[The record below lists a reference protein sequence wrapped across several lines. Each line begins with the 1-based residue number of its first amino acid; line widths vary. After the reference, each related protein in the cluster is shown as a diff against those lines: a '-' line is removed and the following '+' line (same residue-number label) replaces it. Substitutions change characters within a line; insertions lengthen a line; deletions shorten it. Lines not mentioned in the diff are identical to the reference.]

1 MSQTNEFAKANNPDY
16 VYFDLQTSNVYNN
29 EVGATPQLQF
39 LESRDSP
46 IIANSGDYYMSV
58 TRFQVDTE
66 QLPTLIVEPDINHSP
81 FSPEQ
86 TIHKVAIINNGASLA
101 VSATTTNTQ
110 IGATLQ
116 NDYNFGNQLSIS
128 ENSNYLVIGQSEAPT
143 PTRNSRGTILVGVKG
158 ATGTYQFE
166 DYTLS
171 FDNTALARV
180 GSSLMISKNGVW
192 ISVGTDIGIT
202 GLTYYTYILKR
213 DRSYIQKIP
222 KPAESVSNVA
232 ICADGSVVA
241 IGYPNAGTAGRGIV
255 EIWQRTNLA
264 SNVFTKTAT
273 FTGASPNIRQG
284 MSIDI
289 NYDGTRI
296 AVGSYP
302 TTHTGGR
309 IEVYQRGNTSSD
321 FWGLMTTLI
330 GSVIGD
336 DYDFGRAVS
345 LSKDGR
351 TLAYGVGG
359 ANDYGAVYVRKTPT
373 YFNENYSVSLGGIVN
388 QGEEASL
395 GKVVHLSLD
404 GTELFAGMPDFNF
417 ENDIYG
423 GGYIYLLNS
432 AGTDFEYLAN
442 IQQFEGSEN
451 ALTRFGSS
459 IVSYNDGKG
468 FIVSG
473 RGTGTDAIPLG
484 QVRNYQSIYNA
495 YRPMPI
501 SSGNEQL
508 PVLGTSTIAS
518 VLWSPNYT
526 NEPAPS
532 KASLTGKNTAL
543 FKYYYCNSY
552 ARFIE
557 QVNNAIL
564 TAYSENFN
572 LLWNNWIEGQ
582 DILKNQFIDIV
593 TRAFPTAPYLEWSN
607 SGLIANLIANMLFA
621 SKDPNY
627 RVPSRLWNS
636 SGSTSTD
643 AAQIPIPLNL
653 QLAFNASLYS
663 LFNSFP
669 ATETIINNEKFYILN
684 LTNPAPTLRTQLVNN
699 ISLYPRYPFLDPY
712 INVAGLATITYY
724 ASSMNYP
731 YIQEYIVFPQE
742 LSTIDTWCPINAVVF
757 TSNTLPIVIN
767 QFSANTTLGKQP
779 APTAIGN
786 DFALIITDLQ
796 TNQQGY
802 KPNILYNPSAEYRR
816 IDMTGNQGIRNIDI
830 NVFWRT
836 KTGLLIPF
844 VLGSGGCAS
853 LKILF
858 EKKEKAQKQKA
869 QFANLSIKELQL

>member
-66 QLPTLIVEPDINHSP
+66 QLPTLIVEPDLNSSP
-81 FSPEQ
+81 FSSEK
-86 TIHKVAIINNGASLA
+86 TIHKVAIINNGGSITGNP
-101 VSATTTNTQ
+101 TTTNTQ
-110 IGATLQ
+110 IGTTIEK
-116 NDYNFGNQLSIS
+116 NYNFGNQVSSS
-128 ENSNYLVIGQSEAPT
+128 ENGNYIVIGQSEAPT
-143 PTRNSRGTILVGVKG
+143 PTRVNRGTIWVGIRG
-158 ATGTYQFE
+158 ATGNYTLD

-171 FDNTALARV
+171 FDNTASAKV
-180 GSSLMISKNGVW
+180 GSSLMISKNGEW
-192 ISVGTDIGIT
+192 ISVGTGIGIT
-202 GLTYYTYILKR
+202 GQTYYTYILRR
-213 DRSYIQKIP
+213 DKTYIQKIP

-241 IGYPNAGTAGRGIV
+241 IGYPNAGAGGRGVV

-264 SNVFTKTAT
+264 SNVFTNTAT

-289 NYDGTRI
+289 NYNGTRVI
-296 AVGSYP
+296 VGSFP
-302 TTHTGGR
+302 TSHTGGR
-309 IEVYQRGNTSSD
+309 IQVYQRGDYTSTS
-321 FWGLMTTLI
+321 WGLMTTLE

-336 DYDFGRAVS
+336 NYDFGRAVAINR
-345 LSKDGR
+345 DGR
-351 TLAYGVGG
+351 TIAYGTGSATDCG
-359 ANDYGAVYVRKTPT
+359 SVYVRKTPN
-373 YFNENYSVSLGGIVN
+373 YYNETYSVSLGGIVN
-388 QGEEASL
+388 NGDETSL
-395 GKVVHLSLD
+395 GSVISLSID
-404 GTELFAGMPDFNF
+404 GTELFAGMPDKNF
-417 ENDIYG
+417 EGQYG
-423 GGYIYLLNS
+423 GGVIYMLNS
-432 AGTDFEYLAN
+432 AGTDFEYLTVIMN
-442 IQQFEGSEN
+442 LEGEEY
-451 ALTRFGSS
+451 ALSRFGSS
-459 IVSYNDGKG
+459 IANYSDGKKY
-468 FIVSG
+468 IVTG
-473 RGTGTDAIPLG
+473 RGTGTDTLPLG
-484 QVRNYQSIYNA
+484 QVRNYELGYTT
-495 YRPMPI
+495 YVPMPI

-518 VLWSPNYT
+518 VLWSPSYT

-532 KASLTGKNTAL
+532 RASLTGKNTAL

-572 LLWNNWIEGQ
+572 LLWNNWISNQ
-582 DILKNQFIDIV
+582 DSLKNQFYDIV
-593 TRAFPTAPYLEWSN
+593 ARAFPSPPYLEWSN

-627 RVPSRLWNS
+627 RVPSRLWTS

-643 AAQIPIPLNL
+643 ATQIPIPLNL

-699 ISLYPRYPFLDPY
+699 ISLYPRYPFLDPF
-712 INVAGLATITYY
+712 INVSGLATLTYT

-767 QFSANTTLGKQP
+767 QFSANTTLGTQP